1 MWTEGLTDTVKLIG
15 ALLQLFTA
23 NVTRTEILYD
33 HFTLGNYIKETEMAR
48 ISGKIGK
55 QGMHTKF
62 WLGNLL
68 KKTTGGDR
76 KELRTKLNFHGASW
90 AVDSYSAP

>member
-1 MWTEGLTDTVKLIG
+1 MWTEGLTDMKLIG
-15 ALLQLFTA
+15 ALLQLFAA

-48 ISGKIGK
+48 ISGTLRK
-55 QGMHTKF
+55 QEMHTKF

-68 KKTTGGDR
+68 KKTTWETQKGM
-76 KELRTKLNFHGASW
+76 KN
-90 AVDSYSAP
+90 